1 MEAKNK
7 KSFNHYIRALHRDIG
22 FFVIGLTVVF
32 CASGIVLIFRDTDF
46 LIYEKTVEK
55 QIEPNLESSELG
67 KELRL
72 RNIGDVKVGD
82 EVISFDNGTYNRTTG
97 KAVYT
102 IKELPSL
109 FRKLNT
115 LHKAPSGN
123 WLHWFSMIYG
133 ILLLFLALS
142 SFWMYKP
149 NSKLFKRGIIIT
161 CTGLLV
167 AALLLII

>member
-22 FFVIGLTVVF
+22 FFVIGLTVIF
-32 CASGIVLIFRDTDF
+32 CLSGIVLIFRDTDF
-46 LIYEKTVEK
+46 LKYEKIVEK

-72 RNIGDVKVGD
+72 RNIGDVKVEG
-82 EVISFDNGTYNRTTG
+82 EVISFENGTYNRTTG

-109 FRKLNT
+109 FHKLNT
-115 LHKAPSGN
+115 LHKTSSGN
-123 WLHWFSMIYG
+123 LLHWFSMVYG

-142 SFWMYKP
+142 SFWMFKP
-149 NSKLFKRGIIIT
+149 KSKLFNRGILFAGA
-161 CTGLLV
+161 GLLI
-167 AALLLII
+167 AILLLII

>member
-7 KSFNHYIRALHRDIG
+7 KSFNYYIRALHRDIG
-22 FFVIGLTVVF
+22 FFVIGLTVIF
-32 CASGIVLIFRDTDF
+32 CVSGIVLIFRDTDF
-46 LIYEKTVEK
+46 LKYEKTVEK

-72 RNIGDVKVGD
+72 RNIGDVKVEG
-82 EVISFDNGTYNRTTG
+82 EVISFENGTYNRTTG

-109 FRKLNT
+109 LRKLNT

-123 WLHWFSMIYG
+123 LLHWFSLVYG
-133 ILLLFLALS
+133 ILLIFLALS
-142 SFWMYKP
+142 SFWMFKP
-149 NSKLFKRGIIIT
+149 KSKLFNRGIFFAGA
-161 CTGLLV
+161 GLLI
-167 AALLLII
+167 AILLLII